1 MKRNF
6 KKAALAFGIMALA
19 FIGCR
24 KEQLNLNP
32 ALNTNSETEIQ
43 ALAVQTETEDNVILY
58 DDVTNE
64 MVAANEGISVDY
76 LVNSDDLD
84 ENENLSGRHSSG
96 RDDIR
101 NHSFMRCLRDL
112 KLDSAQMRQL
122 RIALKDYNDCN
133 ASAVHRARAIHAKL
147 AAKYKDLAAEQAQ
160 LLKDGKITK
169 AEFQQRIERIR
180 KAFQKELRELQLK
193 EKVNAALK
201 DCHAKFL
208 RQLNGILTERQW
220 NAFVACYKK

>member
-101 NHSFMRCLRDL
+101 NHSFMRCLKDL

-122 RIALKDYNDCN
+122 RMALKDYNDCN

>member
-160 LLKDGKITK
+160 LLKDEKITK

>member
-6 KKAALAFGIMALA
+6 KNAALAFGIMALA

>member
-32 ALNTNSETEIQ
+32 ALDTNSETEIQ

-58 DDVTNE
+58 DDATNE

-101 NHSFMRCLRDL
+101 NHSFMRCLKDL

-122 RIALKDYNDCN
+122 RMALKDYNDCN

-220 NAFVACYKK
+220 KAFVACYKK

>member
-6 KKAALAFGIMALA
+6 KKAALAFGIMALG

-58 DDVTNE
+58 DDATNE

-84 ENENLSGRHSSG
+84 ENETLSGRHSSG

-101 NHSFMRCLRDL
+101 NHSFLRCLKDL

-122 RIALKDYNDCN
+122 RMALKDYNDCN

-208 RQLNGILTERQW
+208 RKLNGILTERQW
-220 NAFVACYKK
+220 KALVACYKK

>member
-220 NAFVACYKK
+220 NAFVTCYKK

>member
-58 DDVTNE
+58 DDATNE

-101 NHSFMRCLRDL
+101 NHSFMRCLKDL

-220 NAFVACYKK
+220 KAFVACYKK

>member
-1 MKRNF
+1 
-6 KKAALAFGIMALA
+6 
-19 FIGCR
+19 
-24 KEQLNLNP
+24 
-32 ALNTNSETEIQ
+32 
-43 ALAVQTETEDNVILY
+43 
-58 DDVTNE
+58 
-64 MVAANEGISVDY
+64 
-76 LVNSDDLD
+76 LD
-84 ENENLSGRHSSG
+84 ENGNLSGRHSSG

-122 RIALKDYNDCN
+122 RMALKDYNDCN
-133 ASAVHRARAIHAKL
+133 TSAIHRARAIHAKL

-220 NAFVACYKK
+220 NAFVAC

>member
-84 ENENLSGRHSSG
+84 ENENLSE
-96 RDDIR
+96 D
-101 NHSFMRCLRDL
+101 
-112 KLDSAQMRQL
+112 KLNS
-122 RIALKDYNDCN
+122 IK
-133 ASAVHRARAIHAKL
+133 
-147 AAKYKDLAAEQAQ
+147 
-160 LLKDGKITK
+160 
-169 AEFQQRIERIR
+169 
-180 KAFQKELRELQLK
+180 
-193 EKVNAALK
+193 
-201 DCHAKFL
+201 
-208 RQLNGILTERQW
+208 
-220 NAFVACYKK
+220 

>member
-24 KEQLNLNP
+24 KEQLNLNS
-32 ALNTNSETEIQ
+32 ALNTDSETEIQ

-58 DDVTNE
+58 DEATNE
-64 MVAANEGISVDY
+64 MVAVNEGISADY

-84 ENENLSGRHSSG
+84 ENGNLSGRHSSG

-122 RIALKDYNDCN
+122 RMALKDYNDCN
-133 ASAVHRARAIHAKL
+133 TSAIHRARAIHAKL

-220 NAFVACYKK
+220 NAFVAC

>member
-101 NHSFMRCLRDL
+101 NHTFMRCLRDL

>member
-32 ALNTNSETEIQ
+32 ALNNSSETEIQ

-58 DDVTNE
+58 DDATNE

-84 ENENLSGRHSSG
+84 ENETLSGRHSSG
-96 RDDIR
+96 RDDIK
-101 NHSFMRCLRDL
+101 NHSFMRCLKGL

-208 RQLNGILTERQW
+208 RKLNGILTERQW
-220 NAFVACYKK
+220 KAFVACYKK

>member
-147 AAKYKDLAAEQAQ
+147 ATKYKDLAAEQAQ